1 MYTLLCGLHG
11 TPLVSARKL
20 EEKECSWKIQEFH
33 WEPAMNSYNSIET
46 AIAYFQLRNP
56 SGLKRIQSLAPSIK
70 KIDEEAEF
78 ELQRGPPQTGTL
90 LDKTKADLESK
101 LQKVKADHASEA
113 KGA

>member
-20 EEKECSWKIQEFH
+20 EEKECSRKIQEFH
-33 WEPAMNSYNSIET
+33 CEPAMNSYNSIET

-56 SGLKRIQSLAPSIK
+56 YGPSLTPSIK
-70 KIDEEAEF
+70 KIDEEAEA